1 MRVRNAMIGAMF
13 AAGLVGC
20 VEATDSA
27 EPAESEAIQ
36 NTVVQCT
43 NQSWRNNFYSDPAM
57 HNLVGHPMRLLP
69 AAEAFG
75 QHEHAVREAHVQ
87 FDLRPAVGG
96 GLGDVALLTVR

>member
-1 MRVRNAMIGAMF
+1 
-13 AAGLVGC
+13 
-20 VEATDSA
+20 
-27 EPAESEAIQ
+27 
-36 NTVVQCT
+36 
-43 NQSWRNNFYSDPAM
+43 M